1 MSDSKCRV
9 PASGSCAGFANQFHC
24 SAASI
29 ASEHMWISRCQEKVN
44 ASRWGTDTISKG
56 SQKQCVFQKDG
67 NIEIQYLEEA
77 PLEMLHDILWP
88 CNLFLKVEKEKLY
101 MAIKVQE
108 PSGTAPKQV
117 RNSPVSLCCS
127 PSSTP
132 SFFFF
137 KKKKKI
143 NTFFLPFPFFF
154 FPFLSFYLIFFPSF
168 VASRG
173 HLLPN
178 GAPWFAWKSQMAW
191 AIPNI
196 PNIDPIGLSIRSHFG
211 WTSLSK

>member
-137 KKKKKI
+137 KKKKKS
-143 NTFFLPFPFFF
+143 TP
-154 FPFLSFYLIFFPSF
+154 SFFPS
-168 VASRG
+168 
-173 HLLPN
+173 
-178 GAPWFAWKSQMAW
+178 
-191 AIPNI
+191 
-196 PNIDPIGLSIRSHFG
+196 LSFS
-211 WTSLSK
+211 SLSCHFILFSFRPLLLREVIYCQTVHHGLPGSPRWREPFQTFQTSTLSDYP